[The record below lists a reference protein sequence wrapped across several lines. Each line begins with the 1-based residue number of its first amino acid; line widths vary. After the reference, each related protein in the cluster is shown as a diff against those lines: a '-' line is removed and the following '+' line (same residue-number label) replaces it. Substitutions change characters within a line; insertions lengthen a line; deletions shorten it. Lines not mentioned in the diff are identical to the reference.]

1 MKRLARLPIRIVH
14 GAQDKVV
21 PSERSERMFE
31 MLKASG
37 ASQVELRMLPQK
49 DHGIGDALTD
59 EELYAWLLKHSRKD
73 DKSKKP

>member
-1 MKRLARLPIRIVH
+1 
-14 GAQDKVV
+14 
-21 PSERSERMFE
+21 MFQ

-37 ASQVELRMLPQK
+37 ASQVELRMLPGR

-73 DKSKKP
+73 DKAKKP